1 MSDENNS
8 NKTTFDSLIQT
19 RQLQIIKAAIPYI
32 QITEQKF
39 LSIYVKYL
47 ELNQTI
53 NLVNKKEDVLKMC
66 SVDSES
72 DSPNE
77 KPIRMLNDIRNYCS
91 DSEKETIDM
100 ILNFFNAFEIYNCY
114 VRKQG
119 EGNGKRESPLSFFKN
134 FMTPEQKE
142 VFEAYKT
149 QFT

>member
-1 MSDENNS
+1 MSDETNS
-8 NKTTFDSLIQT
+8 NMTTFDSVIQT
-19 RQLQIIKAAIPYI
+19 KQLQIIKAAIPYI
-32 QITEQKF
+32 QTTEQKF

-53 NLVNKKEDVLKMC
+53 NLFNKKEDALKMC

-91 DSEKETIDM
+91 DTEKETIDM
-100 ILNFFNAFEIYNCY
+100 ILNFFNAFEIYNSY
-114 VRKQG
+114 LKKQG
-119 EGNGKRESPLSFFKN
+119 DGTGKSESPLSFFKN

-142 VFEAYKT
+142 VFETYKT